1 MAVMSLENPTLAN
14 KQRQEVVETTLLD
27 KVIPKS
33 LQEAET
39 LTCKIIGDVIQNDAP
54 PPDGIELLTPN
65 VPQHVFDRKEEGITI
80 SNFRLE
86 KVRAENSSD
95 SIPHTYIDV
104 DLVHNS
110 NNPHFVELST
120 SVKIEQT
127 ETYDLGKYT
136 TEISKII
143 ITPPVRLPEEEDK
156 PVFDMRVVALGV
168 EAQKEFRD
176 ELAQD
181 INESYIYIADDKK
194 FAEGKRK
201 IRIQGK
207 LIKSPTA

>member
-1 MAVMSLENPTLAN
+1 M
-14 KQRQEVVETTLLD
+14 
-27 KVIPKS
+27 
-33 LQEAET
+33 
-39 LTCKIIGDVIQNDAP
+39 P
-54 PPDGIELLTPN
+54 PECIA
-65 VPQHVFDRKEEGITI
+65 K
-80 SNFRLE
+80 
-86 KVRAENSSD
+86 
-95 SIPHTYIDV
+95 
-104 DLVHNS
+104 
-110 NNPHFVELST
+110 
-120 SVKIEQT
+120 
-127 ETYDLGKYT
+127 
-136 TEISKII
+136 
-143 ITPPVRLPEEEDK
+143 EEDK